1 VSAVLL
7 DPRTGRVGGAWRAL
21 TLEGVRFFFPLAAGY
36 AVLMPLVWV
45 AAFRFELPFAR
56 AIPVTQW
63 HAYEMVFGVFGA
75 ALAGFLTSAVPEW
88 TDTPPRRGRA
98 LVGLALAWLPGRVVG
113 ALGID
118 ALVLPAMA
126 TDAAFLGLLVWYAAA
141 PMFARRSAR
150 HASIVVWSV
159 ALLGASLACH
169 LAWLAADWAL
179 AARALYAGLCTF
191 AILFAL
197 SLSRVNVVVVNL
209 ALDPSGE
216 STPYRPHPGRQNL
229 AAGMVALHL
238 AAAAFFP
245 SSAVGAWLALAAATA
260 FFDRLAEWFIG
271 RAALRAEVLALA
283 GANALAGAGFAAIG
297 LTGLGAGLPL
307 PAGVHLL
314 SVGALGLAV
323 LAIFSIAGLRHT
335 GHALVLPWQAKA
347 AFALVVIAAAARTV
361 PDLAGWADPQGLRYL
376 ASAIA
381 WTAAFAVWLHGYLP
395 ILRSPGAASAD
406 HC

>member
-1 VSAVLL
+1 MSAVLL
-7 DPRTGRVGGAWRAL
+7 DAAAARFGAWRAL
-21 TLEGVRFFFPLAAGY
+21 TLEGVRLFFPLAAGY

-63 HAYEMVFGVFGA
+63 HAYEMVFGVFGG

-98 LVGLALAWLPGRVVG
+98 LVALALAWLPGRVVG

-118 ALVLPAMA
+118 ALVPLALA

-141 PMFARRSAR
+141 PMLVRRSTR

-159 ALLGASLACH
+159 ALLSASLACR
-169 LAWLAADWAL
+169 LAWLAGDWAL

-191 AILFAL
+191 AILFSL
-197 SLSRVNVVVVNL
+197 SLGRVNVVVVNL

-238 AAAAFFP
+238 ATATFFP
-245 SSAVGAWLALAAATA
+245 ASAVGAWLALAAAAA

-283 GANALAGAGFAAIG
+283 GANTLAGFGFAAVG
-297 LTGLGAGLPL
+297 LSGLGASVPL
-307 PAGVHLL
+307 PVGVHLL

-323 LAIFSIAGLRHT
+323 LSIFSIAGLRHT

-347 AFALVVIAAAARTV
+347 AFALVLAAAAVRTV
-361 PDLAGWADPQGLRYL
+361 PDLAGWTD
-376 ASAIA
+376 ASGVHYVVAAIV
-381 WTAAFAVWLHGYLP
+381 WSAAFAVWLHGYLP
-395 ILRSPGAASAD
+395 ILRAPGHGGAD